1 MRVIENN
8 NIREVSM
15 DNIKDEEMLNYIDGD
30 IAMADDIK
38 ELPYDENNTIKC
50 WGFPNVSSNS
60 CFTTASIF
68 GTRHSISAKIRL
80 CIWTRIAGK
89 SSDIIMS

>member
-38 ELPYDENNTIKC
+38 ELPYDENNTIKLSMVVVC
-50 WGFPNVSSNS
+50 V
-60 CFTTASIF
+60 
-68 GTRHSISAKIRL
+68 
-80 CIWTRIAGK
+80 
-89 SSDIIMS
+89 